1 MFKNKNPDYLMKM
14 GFVITGIIVVTIIIL
29 GSWIWNLIFDPS
41 SFDVNQWA
49 NNAIFNGAI
58 SLAMMVLGFIAIN
71 ENNKSKE
78 NGRYQKRLDA
88 FNDIITNLMSSGRI
102 VYFDQFISW
111 YAERQVREKKIKYL
125 TKHGMPRMEAEIIVD
140 YATMDDIPII
150 SGLEKEKTNNGKYK
164 KPEGRYGE
172 DIVRTLRDGK
182 EVLIPAIRD
191 TLAAYIEEVLNG
203 TITVEVEDA
212 SYYTTADKNKESNLT
227 SLERAQATEKERIK
241 SLRWSFFSKTLAG
254 LIYITI
260 FSLLAVDLNQGMAT
274 GEAIWNLIIRFASA
288 TVGFIAGGFAGSTNA
303 RFLYK
308 WLGDKMRVV
317 NEYNK
322 FMDCG
327 EFVPKSYNES
337 SQERIKKVHD
347 KEEERLKNIIVP
359 EIVEEGESTKTKLLT
374 NIEHSEM

>member
-1 MFKNKNPDYLMKM
+1 MFKNKNPDYLMKI
-14 GFVITGIIVVTIIIL
+14 GFVITGVIVVSIIIL

-41 SFDVNQWA
+41 NFDVNKWA

-58 SLAMMVLGFIAIN
+58 SLAMMVLGFVAIN

-88 FNDIITNLMSSGRI
+88 FNDIVAQLFSSSRI

-111 YAERQVREKKIKYL
+111 YAEKQVREKKIKHL
-125 TKHGMPRMEAEIIVD
+125 TKHGMPRMEAEAIVD
-140 YATMDDIPII
+140 YATMQDIPII
-150 SGLEKEKTNNGKYK
+150 SGLSKNK
-164 KPEGRYGE
+164 KPVGNYGK
-172 DIVRTLRDGK
+172 DIVRTKKDGT
-182 EVLIPAIRD
+182 EILIPAIRD
-191 TLAAYIEEVLNG
+191 TLAAYVEEVLNG

-212 SYYTTADKNKESNLT
+212 SYYTTADKSKESNLT
-227 SLERAQATEKERIK
+227 SLERAQATERDRVK
-241 SLRWSFFSKTLAG
+241 SLKWSFASKTVAG

-274 GEAIWNLIIRFASA
+274 GEAIWNLIMRFASA
-288 TVGFIAGGFAGSTNA
+288 AVGFIAGGFAGSTNA

-308 WLGDKMRVV
+308 WLGGKMRVI

-327 EFVPKSYNES
+327 EFVPKSYSETS
-337 SQERIKKVHD
+337 LERIKKVHEE
-347 KEEERLKNIIVP
+347 EEERIKNTIIP
-359 EIVEEGESTKTKLLT
+359 EIVEEVKKEIITNEENVSAKFLP
-374 NIEHSEM
+374 NIEH